1 MIDLKLTEK
10 SKKKRTYNLGYKK
23 DNRFKWRTYRL
34 VFYKSTNK
42 GWVFS
47 ASGSWSNLNR
57 ECILAIES
65 ILRGL
70 CS

>member
-1 MIDLKLTEK
+1 MINLKLIEK

-23 DNRFKWRTYRL
+23 DNRFEWGTYRL
-34 VFYKSTNK
+34 VFYKSTNN

-47 ASGSWSNLNR
+47 ASGSWSSLNR

-70 CS
+70 YS